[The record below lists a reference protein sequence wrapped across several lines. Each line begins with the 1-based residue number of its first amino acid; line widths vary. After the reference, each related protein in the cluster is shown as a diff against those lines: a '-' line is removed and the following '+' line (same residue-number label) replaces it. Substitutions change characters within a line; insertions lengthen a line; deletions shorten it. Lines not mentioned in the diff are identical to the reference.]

1 MILFC
6 RINFNISKDSES
18 KVEKRRVFFSCFSVQ
33 STQITKILWLRNAE
47 ISKKKGRNYYR
58 LEKYSLIMVALNC
71 SLLSSFLVFFFF
83 WEPLDSLLSL
93 LRSLLLFIVLRLT
106 SISQLASNNN
116 MVSLFVC
123 LFNQSIFSIIILK
136 RSIHFF
142 FSQDSQN
149 RVVFF

>member
-83 WEPLDSLLSL
+83 
-93 LRSLLLFIVLRLT
+93 
-106 SISQLASNNN
+106 
-116 MVSLFVC
+116 
-123 LFNQSIFSIIILK
+123 
-136 RSIHFF
+136 FF
-142 FSQDSQN
+142 FLGAIRFSSKFSKLSSKISFALYRTQVNINQLVSIQ
-149 RVVFF
+149 